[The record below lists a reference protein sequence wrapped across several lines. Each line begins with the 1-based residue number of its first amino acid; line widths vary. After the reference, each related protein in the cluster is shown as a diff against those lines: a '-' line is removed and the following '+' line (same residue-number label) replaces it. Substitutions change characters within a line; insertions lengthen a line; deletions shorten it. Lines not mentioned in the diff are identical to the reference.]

1 MGKRPLANIIL
12 SFHVIPRAFT
22 TALSRAPGDND
33 DRRRLLAPRDSGVSD
48 PYYIRSRTTR
58 THARLGFVL
67 FVVHQHVL
75 AICERGDARLW
86 RNFRKDGYSW
96 MAWMGTHGRNKRG
109 TWCQLTKPLT
119 TQVVVVVVKKTDEG
133 KGTWAF

>member
-1 MGKRPLANIIL
+1 MGKRTLTNIIL

-33 DRRRLLAPRDSGVSD
+33 DDDGCRLPAHRDNGVGD
-48 PYYIRSRTTR
+48 PFYIRPHTTR
-58 THARLGFVL
+58 KHTHLGFVL

-75 AICERGDARLW
+75 AIRERGDARLW

-109 TWCQLTKPLT
+109 TWYQLTKPLK
-119 TQVVVVVVKKTDEG
+119 TQMVVVMKT
-133 KGTWAF
+133 